1 MPDRSAVVY
10 VYDGSFEGFLSLV
23 FESWR
28 KKETP
33 SMIFPLGGEQP
44 TLFPSVFIETDF
56 EHSARVKK
64 GVIKAAGA
72 AAFDNVELCFLSCA
86 AEKELL
92 LLGYI
97 RLCIANGSR
106 VLSMLADD
114 TVSAVEKAARA
125 CLREAH
131 HYKGFARFSVRGGM
145 MTCVIEPKH
154 AVLPLIA
161 DHFCERYHGES
172 FIIFDQ
178 THGLALLYS
187 QGRRAMVP
195 AEGFEPPQADTG
207 ELEARRLWKLFYDT
221 IAIEERD
228 NPRCRMSLMP
238 KRFWSRL
245 TEMQGEPEG
254 PALPQL
260 GDFPAQTVARIGE
273 QELGP

>member
-1 MPDRSAVVY
+1 

-33 SMIFPLGGEQP
+33 SQVFATGSEQP
-44 TLFPSVFIETDF
+44 TLYPSFFIDTD
-56 EHSARVKK
+56 EEKARRVKK
-64 GVIKAAGA
+64 GIVKAAGA
-72 AAFDNVELCFLSCA
+72 AAFENVELCFLSNA
-86 AEKELL
+86 ADKELL

-97 RLCIANGSR
+97 RLCIANNTR

-114 TVSAVEKAARA
+114 TVSAVVKAGRA
-125 CLREAH
+125 CSREAH
-131 HYKGFARFSVRGGM
+131 HYKGFARFSVRGEV
-145 MTCVIEPKH
+145 MTCVIEPKSC
-154 AVLPLIA
+154 VLPLIA
-161 DHFCERYHGES
+161 DHFCGRYHGEN
-172 FIIFDQ
+172 FIIYDK

-187 QGRRAMVP
+187 KGSRALV
-195 AEGFEPPQADTG
+195 AAQGFEPPQADTI
-207 ELEARRLWKLFYDT
+207 EMETRQLWKLFYDT

-238 KRFWSRL
+238 KRFWNRL

-254 PALPQL
+254 PASPQL
-260 GDFPAQTVARIGE
+260 GELPAQAVARVGK